1 MLPNSP
7 NTPAA
12 ADSLIYCVIFSSIR
26 LIVDFT
32 ISLQLKN
39 YQIRE
44 RELVKKIR
52 HLFLY
57 GGLSLFVT
65 FIVLCWLNNSCS
77 ESVT

>member
-12 ADSLIYCVIFSSIR
+12 ADSLIYCVIFSAIR
-26 LIVDFT
+26 LIVDFYYFFT
-32 ISLQLKN
+32 AEELPDL
-39 YQIRE
+39 RE
-44 RELVKKIR
+44 RIGKKKIR

-65 FIVLCWLNNSCS
+65 FIVLC
-77 ESVT
+77 